1 MFKCIRT
8 VFWTH
13 KPSQFLQHNT
23 PSSNFESNSR
33 SKHQLVTPNITD
45 SRPLHSCNQSNHEA
59 PPSHSQHH
67 PQRCP
72 SHPAGKFQPNPP
84 TAKTPSQ
91 TNTSK
96 TSSEPATTPDGF
108 GLMDTPATCGV
119 VGTPCTQATLHLDC
133 CPPPAGNLRT
143 VCKFDTKT
151 CGYMLKLPTGGCA
164 QDELG
169 LNGGVCG

>member
-1 MFKCIRT
+1 MSKCIRT
-8 VFWTH
+8 VVWTE
-13 KPSQFLQHNT
+13 KPSHFLQHNT
-23 PSSNFESNSR
+23 PSLAFDSNSR
-33 SKHQLVTPNITD
+33 PNQQLVTPNVTA
-45 SRPLHSCNQSNHEA
+45 SHPPHACNQSNHES
-59 PPSHSQHH
+59 PPSHPQHH

-72 SHPAGKFQPNPP
+72 SHPAGKFHPNHSTPRPP
-84 TAKTPSQ
+84 ATEPNTP
-91 TNTSK
+91 T
-96 TSSEPATTPDGF
+96 TSSKPATPAGF
-108 GLMDTPATCGV
+108 GLMESPPTCGG

-169 LNGGVCG
+169 LDGGVCG